1 MYFYHCSVNLE
12 KIKEYKKTVKSLMKR
27 DNAEDITG
35 KTTIDGIQFNLYP
48 KLELS
53 DKLNDIAKDISSIVF
68 DHIKEEVT
76 LNNCWTVYGKVG
88 PYTKNAI
95 GMMIR
100 LIMYLTVL
108 YLNAPDDYDSP
119 RQHGSFYF
127 FNGRDVHVV
136 QPHTGDL
143 FIFPTQMY
151 HGTYPS
157 KKNGRFT
164 LSMDFRRKN
173 QTFI

>member
-1 MYFYHCSVNLE
+1 MYFYHCCVDLE
-12 KIKEYKKTVKSLMKR
+12 KIKEYKKTVKSLMNR

-53 DKLNDIAKDISSIVF
+53 DKLNDIVEDVSSIIF

-88 PYTKNAI
+88 LYQKCHRHNDKTNDVA
-95 GMMIR
+95 
-100 LIMYLTVL
+100 TVL

-127 FNGRDVHVV
+127 FNGRDAHVI

-164 LSMDFRRKN
+164 LSMDFRRKY
-173 QTFI
+173 QSII